1 MMLFDPA
8 GVVWYRGAYVFSTKI
23 SQLRRSI
30 NIHIIPAGKRF
41 CFLATLEMTGVLC
54 G

>member
-1 MMLFDPA
+1 MLFDPA

-30 NIHIIPAGKRF
+30 IKYVNPVGIKILVFSLRSK
-41 CFLATLEMTGVLC
+41 
-54 G
+54 